1 MKSLRFSIR
10 SLVVAI
16 AVAGMLVA
24 SPSRGF
30 PQGDDGPSTDTL
42 KQPKYSVVGSINVTV
57 PAVKPTPTPGPTPT
71 PEPEEP
77 AAPFRPDASS
87 VTADSGSVLL
97 VLTLAAED
105 ANPPTEIAAILVPEG
120 DEIPTSGAAI
130 KETGT
135 TATFSSDGSAT
146 VTIPVTP
153 QTTARDVRIV
163 WVGVRYD
170 PLPTE

>member
-105 ANPPTEIAAILVPEG
+105 ANPPTSAAAIV
-120 DEIPTSGAAI
+120 TFGAAEAPSA
-130 KETGT
+130 ETII
-135 TATFSSDGSAT
+135 ATGRVESFTNDGSAT
-146 VTIPVTP
+146 ISLPVESSTVDR
-153 QTTARDVRIV
+153 TATVYFI
-163 WVGVRYD
+163 GVRYD
-170 PLPTE
+170 EAK